1 MLITLW
7 SVKGGSGVSVV
18 AAGLASV
25 FASDGGA
32 GANGSLLV
40 DLGGDQPALL
50 GVAQPDSPGVRDW
63 LAAPHGDAAALR
75 RLEIEVGPSMGL
87 LPAGSAAGW
96 PPEREAALVEVLG
109 SDGRAVVV
117 DGALGAA
124 PAASLAAADVS
135 LLVVRPCY
143 LALRRAVRH
152 GVHADGVV
160 LVEEAGRALDA
171 VDVSRALG
179 LPVLCTV
186 EADPSVARAVD
197 AGLLAARLP
206 RAFARSLR
214 SIA

>member
-1 MLITLW
+1 
-7 SVKGGSGVSVV
+7 
-18 AAGLASV
+18 
-25 FASDGGA
+25 
-32 GANGSLLV
+32 
-40 DLGGDQPALL
+40 
-50 GVAQPDSPGVRDW
+50 
-63 LAAPHGDAAALR
+63 
-75 RLEIEVGPSMGL
+75 MGL